1 MIKKL
6 ENKISLNTQ
15 IKKQQKE
22 KSIYINPFNEKIKKL
37 NRKTLK
43 KIKKCLNKIKI
54 IIISLFIIII
64 IMPEIKNFDHNYKNI
79 ILKNIINEEI
89 YTSKKNSLKSGRK
102 FINSCLKGININ
114 IKRFEAFKE
123 IKITVII
130 PIYNTGEI
138 IKSVLKS
145 VQNQNFIDL
154 EIIIVNDFS
163 KDNTLEIIE
172 KIKKEDSRIKI
183 INNVKNM
190 GILYSRSIAVLQS
203 KGEYIINL
211 DHDDLFFD
219 EDVLDTSY
227 KEAKMENYDII
238 SFMYLECKKYFLPIN
253 KMREGHCNKHIH
265 NLTVFQPELSI
276 YPLFKNEKYSTHDSI
291 IWGKLFKNDIYKKA
305 VNILGKERYSIYN
318 IYNEDQIGVFT
329 IFSIA
334 GSYKYIRKY
343 GIYHLVEHD
352 SASNNADSAH
362 RIYVEIFLADIIY
375 DISKNENKKYS
386 AIYTEKKFRL
396 IKNLNQNNLEYL
408 RKVLNKIMFSQYI
421 EEKYKMEIRKIF
433 FRFKENK

>member
-1 MIKKL
+1 
-6 ENKISLNTQ
+6 
-15 IKKQQKE
+15 
-22 KSIYINPFNEKIKKL
+22 
-37 NRKTLK
+37 
-43 KIKKCLNKIKI
+43 
-54 IIISLFIIII
+54 
-64 IMPEIKNFDHNYKNI
+64 MPEIKNFDHNYKNI

-408 RKVLNKIMFSQYI
+408 RKVLNKL
-421 EEKYKMEIRKIF
+421 K
-433 FRFKENK
+433 

>member
-1 MIKKL
+1 MNKKL
-6 ENKISLNTQ
+6 ENKINLNTQ
-15 IKKQQKE
+15 IKLQQNQ
-22 KSIYINPFNEKIKKL
+22 KSIYIIPFIEKLKKL
-37 NRKTLK
+37 NKKTLQ
-43 KIKKCLNKIKI
+43 KIKKCLNTNKI
-54 IIISLFIIII
+54 IIISLFIILII
-64 IMPEIKNFDHNYKNI
+64 LPEIKDFENNYKNI
-79 ILKNIINEEI
+79 ILKNVINKEI
-89 YTSKKNSLKSGRK
+89 FTSKKNSLKSGRK
-102 FINSCLKGININ
+102 FINNCLKGININ
-114 IKRFEAFKE
+114 NIRFKVFKE
-123 IKITVII
+123 IKITIII
-130 PIYNTGEI
+130 PVYNTGEI

-163 KDNTLEIIE
+163 KDNTLEIL
-172 KIKKEDSRIKI
+172 KKLKKEDSRIKI
-183 INNVKNM
+183 INNEKNM

-227 KEAKMENYDII
+227 KEAKMDNYDII

-253 KMREGHCNKHIH
+253 KMREGHCNKHLH

-276 YPLFKNEKYSTHDSI
+276 YPLFQNEKFVTHDSV
-291 IWGKLFKNDIYKKA
+291 IWGKLFRNDIYKKA
-305 VNILGKERYSIYN
+305 VNILGKERYSQYN

-343 GIYHLVEHD
+343 GIYHLIDHD
-352 SASNNADSAH
+352 SASNNADFEH
-362 RIYVEIFLADIIY
+362 RIYVEIVFADIIY

-386 AIYTEKKFRL
+386 AIYIKKKFKS
-396 IKNLNQNNLEYL
+396 IKNLSQKNHEYL

-433 FRFKENK
+433 LKFDKNI